1 MYNYCSRKHRPS
13 VRIVTVNERNSRVAA
28 AVAAAGIE
36 PAIKILDADAKTAAA
51 AAAQL
56 GCEVGAIANSLVF
69 ECDGEP
75 LLVMASGAARV
86 NTDVLAQHLGAHT
99 IAKADAKLVR
109 SATGQVIGGVAPT
122 GHPAPLRTVV
132 DETLA
137 SYPLIWTA
145 AGTADSV
152 MPLTYDQLLSLTGG
166 KAVAVR

>member
-1 MYNYCSRKHRPS
+1 M
-13 VRIVTVNERNSRVAA
+13 NERNSLVAA

-51 AAAQL
+51 AAEQL

-75 LLVMASGAARV
+75 LLVMARGAARV
-86 NTDVLAQHLGAHT
+86 DTDVVAQRLGAT
-99 IAKADAKLVR
+99 AINKANPKLVR
-109 SATGQVIGGVAPT
+109 NATGQVIGGVAPT

-137 SYPLIWTA
+137 TYPVIWTA

-152 MPLTYDQLLSLTGG
+152 MPLTYAQLLALTGG
-166 KAVAVR
+166 MALAVR